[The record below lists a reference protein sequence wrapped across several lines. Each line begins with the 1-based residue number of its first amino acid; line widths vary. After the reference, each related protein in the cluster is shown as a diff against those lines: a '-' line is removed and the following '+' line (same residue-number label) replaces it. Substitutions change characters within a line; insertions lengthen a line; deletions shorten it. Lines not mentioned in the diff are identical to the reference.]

1 MIERTLIPLNFTE
14 ILKNY
19 YISLEI
25 IPIILKS
32 ISFDCNKLGSVKI
45 GPDIVGLSVI
55 GKNENVWEK

>member
-1 MIERTLIPLNFTE
+1 MIGRTLIPLNFTE

-32 ISFDCNKLGSVKI
+32 IPLNTKFDCNKLGSVKI
-45 GPDIVGLSVI
+45 GTDIVGLSVI
-55 GKNENVWEK
+55 GKN